1 MKEQITELLY
11 DLGIA
16 PNIKG
21 FKYLRDAITFTV
33 EKPEMLDGITKDLY
47 PEVAKTHK
55 TTSSRVERA
64 MRHAIEVSFDKLSPD
79 KIAEVFKNTV
89 DPNRGRPTNS
99 EFVALLS
106 ERIRMGCVPVLERS

>member
-16 PNIKG
+16 PHIKG
-21 FKYLRDAITFTV
+21 FKYHRDAITLAV
-33 EKPEMLDGITKDLY
+33 ENPEILDSITKCLY
-47 PEVAKTHK
+47 PEVAKQYK
-55 TTSSRVERA
+55 ATSSQVERA
-64 MRHAIEVSFDKLSPD
+64 MRHAIEVSFNKLSPD
-79 KIAEVFKNTV
+79 KIEAVFRSTI
-89 DPNRGRPTNS
+89 DPNKGRPTNS